1 MHPRLTILAALLQAI
16 VTEISPSSEKGS
28 FDFPKMLRLLADAI
42 RPPDVDVRVD
52 MAACLRFCAACDRT
66 PAARSAD
73 LLRYHIPDVCSC
85 NVGRGP
91 RLQVDRELLVKALT
105 AYDHDET
112 GLKKTGSVPV
122 ERIGE
127 ILRETPGL
135 RLSDKDITD
144 IVGRCD
150 PSNEGKVGGPP
161 PPARPSVPL
170 PLLPSAP
177 KVCVTHQRV
186 ELFSFEKASWACVDA
201 WPRTVHPTQRVLE
214 CPSAGQGRSTSQPY
228 SRMMCE
234 GGDSEP

>member
-1 MHPRLTILAALLQAI
+1 MHPRLTIPAALMQAI
-16 VTEISPSSEKGS
+16 VNEISPSSEKER

-52 MAACLRFCAACDRT
+52 LAACLRFCAACDRT
-66 PAARSAD
+66 TAPGQLICSG
-73 LLRYHIPDVCSC
+73 IPFALC

-105 AYDHDET
+105 AYDHDES

-150 PSNEGKVGGPP
+150 PSNEGKVCGPP
-161 PPARPSVPL
+161 PPARPSVPV
-170 PLLPSAP
+170 PLLQSAP
-177 KVCVTHQRV
+177 KVCIKHQRV
-186 ELFSFEKASWACVDA
+186 ELFSFEKAGRRAL
-201 WPRTVHPTQRVLE
+201 T
-214 CPSAGQGRSTSQPY
+214 CPELSTLPNVFGMPLCRSRSKH
-228 SRMMCE
+228 
-234 GGDSEP
+234 